1 MRGMANSPRHD
12 NGDVVRQLVE
22 HIQSAGLH
30 VGDRLP
36 SIRELAAQLK
46 VGTNV
51 VRYGMIQAQTMG
63 LVRIHPRSGAF
74 VQSLDFAPL
83 VSALESTLTTAL
95 AQKDHN
101 LFHLID
107 VRELLEVQGAGQAAQ
122 RRRLEDLLP
131 VRQALEAMQVAA
143 DRHGY
148 VAADIRFHLAIAEV
162 AGNPVLLTMLRV
174 LLGLLRPCFEKVLLV
189 GKTRSKSDASHQR
202 IYRALLEGA
211 ADKAQAAMRE
221 HLSLARTILLDE
233 ISSSP

>member
-1 MRGMANSPRHD
+1 MVKGAEHE
-12 NGDVVRQLVE
+12 NGDLVRRLVE
-22 HIQSAGLH
+22 HIQAEGLH

-36 SIRELAAQLK
+36 SIRELAAKLK

-83 VSALESTLTTAL
+83 VNALESTLTTAL

-107 VRELLEVQGAGQAAQ
+107 VRELFEVAAVGQAAR

-131 VRQALEAMQVAA
+131 VRQALEAMRAA
-143 DRHGY
+143 GARTGY
-148 VAADIRFHLAIAEV
+148 VEADLRFHLAIAEL
-162 AGNPVLLTMLRV
+162 AGNPVLLTMLRA
-174 LLGLLRPCFEKVLLV
+174 LLGFLRPCFVNVMLE
-189 GKTRSKSDASHQR
+189 GKSKSKSDASHLQ
-202 IYRALLEGA
+202 IYRALLDGDPEA
-211 ADKAQAAMRE
+211 AQAAMRE
-221 HLSLARTILLDE
+221 HLSLARTVLLKE
-233 ISSSP
+233 VGSLP

>member
-1 MRGMANSPRHD
+1 MTTLQATE
-12 NGDVVRQLVE
+12 NGEVVRRLVE

-36 SIRELAAQLK
+36 SIRELAARLK
-46 VGTNV
+46 VRTNV

-107 VRELLEVQGAGQAAQ
+107 VRELLEVRGAGQAAQ

-131 VRQALEAMQVAA
+131 VRQALEAMQTAA
-143 DRHGY
+143 DRQGY
-148 VAADIRFHLAIAEV
+148 VAADLRFHLAIAEV
-162 AGNPVLLTMLRV
+162 AGNPVQLTMLRV
-174 LLGLLRPCFEKVLLV
+174 LLGLLRPCFEKVLLAA
-189 GKTRSKSDASHQR
+189 KISSRSDASHQR
-202 IYRALLEGA
+202 IYRALLEGDEA
-211 ADKAQAAMRE
+211 KAQAAMRD

-233 ISSSP
+233 ISSPP